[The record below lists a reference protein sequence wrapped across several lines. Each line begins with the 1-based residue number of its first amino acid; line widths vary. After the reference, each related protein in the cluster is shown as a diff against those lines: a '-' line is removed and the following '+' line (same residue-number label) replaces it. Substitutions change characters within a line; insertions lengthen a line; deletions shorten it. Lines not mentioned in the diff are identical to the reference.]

1 MLAAVAREHSFHLIE
16 RVLLES
22 NSHQRTKSLDHSL
35 VLQIVCRQLLEL
47 YRAQRNA
54 IRFVQT
60 NWKEWHFAAS
70 IQLACGGYAARHI
83 RVATNASAEAQ

>member
-1 MLAAVAREHSFHLIE
+1 MLAAVAREHALGWIE

-35 VLQIVCRQLLEL
+35 VLQIACRQLQES
-47 YRAQRNA
+47 YQAQRNA

-60 NWKEWHFAAS
+60 NWKSWHFVVS
-70 IQLACGGYAARHI
+70 IQLVSDGCAAPHI
-83 RVATNASAEAQ
+83 RVATTALVEER